1 MAQKVTRREML
12 TVLGAAAASRAFAFA
27 PIVPATRIDHA
38 SLAVKDIDQ
47 AMIFYRAL
55 FGNEVMKD
63 NKTARRFMR
72 IGPCYL
78 SIAPA
83 PAGQAIRIDH
93 VCAGVENVEMVAS
106 LKTAAEHAGLRLK
119 GSSSDFTI
127 SDPDGTSIQIS
138 PNNTWPNMPNAAP
151 EFGGRSEPIFR
162 AMGMHHIAIRVSDM
176 EKSTAFYRKV
186 FGDEVRHQGTPPQPW
201 FQAGET
207 SIGLYYPT
215 TGKPDVDHFS
225 VLVEAF
231 DAPAAVK
238 KLQALGAKAELS
250 RTGTLAEFY
259 DPQGIRLQVSTAPAT
274 SNR

>member
-1 MAQKVTRREML
+1 MALHITRREML
-12 TVLGAAAASRAFAFA
+12 AAVGVAAATRALADVA
-27 PIVPATRIDHA
+27 LVRPTRIDHA
-38 SLAVKDIDQ
+38 SLAVKDIDK
-47 AMIFYRAL
+47 AMTFYRAL

-63 NKTARRFMR
+63 GKTARRFMR
-72 IGPCYL
+72 VGPCYL

-106 LKTAAEHAGLRLK
+106 LKSAAERAGLPVK
-119 GSSSDFTI
+119 GSASDFTI
-127 SDPDGTSIQIS
+127 ADPDGTSLQIS
-138 PNNTWPNMPNAAP
+138 PNNAWPNMPNASP
-151 EFGGRSEPIFR
+151 EFGGRAEPIFR
-162 AMGMHHIAIRVSDM
+162 VTGMHHIAIRVSNM

-225 VLVEAF
+225 LLVEPF
-231 DAPAAVK
+231 DAAVVVK
-238 KLQALGAKAELS
+238 KLQDLGAKAELS
-250 RTGTLAEFY
+250 STGGLPEFY
-259 DPQGIRLQVSTAPAT
+259 DPQGIRLQVTTSPAAPG
-274 SNR
+274 R